1 METLDAHAP
10 DYRVVRLWSM
20 RGSAAWTT
28 LAGIASIVMFFSTM
42 FLALALWV
50 GVDRGIQIMRG
61 KAEFA
66 GAGFGKGV
74 LTVLV
79 LTVIL
84 CASAKVI
91 GRRKSL
97 RKAEAEQ
104 TGPSAAYASACLTA
118 PEGVANMSG
127 EEAAKWL
134 SEFRRLSPDV
144 LIVDPRVAVAIGK
157 HPLGTTRDSLTIGGV
172 PPRIAQFG
180 VVLLM
185 VAMLGLF
192 WVNAEGWLDFTISV
206 TMDVILGAGTIALV
220 EHARQSRLGG
230 NRTIRAG
237 EFIHGESR
245 WTPDDSVMTVRRF
258 GFSGLAW
265 YRFTL
270 IGKTGVTFWW
280 VRDRLGSEET
290 IREALALWVTRRGA
304 SIGDA
309 R

>member
-1 METLDAHAP
+1 METFDARTP

-20 RGSAAWTT
+20 RGSAVWTT
-28 LAGIASIVMFFSTM
+28 LAGIAWIVMLFSTM

-50 GVDRGIQIMRG
+50 GVDQGIQIMRG

-84 CASAKVI
+84 CASAWVI
-91 GRRKSL
+91 GHRKSL
-97 RKAEAEQ
+97 REAEAER

-118 PEGVANMSG
+118 PEAMEKMSG

-144 LIVDPRVAVAIGK
+144 LIIDPRVAVAIGNQ
-157 HPLGTTRDSLTIGGV
+157 PLGATRDALTIGGV

-185 VAMLGLF
+185 VAILWFL
-192 WVNAEGWLDFTISV
+192 WVESKGWLDFTIGV
-206 TMDVILGAGTIALV
+206 TTDVIFGAGAIVLMAS
-220 EHARQSRLGG
+220 RQRRLGG
-230 NRTIRAG
+230 DRTIRVG
-237 EFIHGESR
+237 EFIHGDGR
-245 WTPDDSVMTVRRF
+245 WTPDDSVMAVRRL

-270 IGKTGVTFWW
+270 IGKAGVTHSW
-280 VRDRLGSEET
+280 VRDRAGSGET
-290 IREALALWVTRRGA
+290 VREALGLWVAGRGSSA
-304 SIGDA
+304 GDA
-309 R
+309 H